1 MVMKKLFLTL
11 FVAFAT
17 LCGFAQEKPAI
28 NDYHYRGGTVHFN
41 GQFINANAQNIPAQ
55 ILLIFENELTN
66 TEVNSIV
73 KVNADGTFASDV
85 YVPHSTTVYLRAN
98 DYTGLLPN
106 YLYFFVGDTITL
118 SVDVAGRSSSI
129 APGSIGY
136 WVERCRHI
144 SQEPYAKSP
153 YGDLS
158 QYSSVHKQGRKAV
171 ENYCRNTGKVME
183 KVMKEIDEGRF
194 ALPADIHPIAADI
207 IKNNAIFEGLCMMMS
222 LRRMYN
228 YTADYP
234 EFDSISGRTVPVKNE
249 AFGPLDNKWLCKFLK
264 KHERRLL
271 DNPLAMFYSE
281 AGSLVNNAEFGIY
294 EELKFYAYKIVLP
307 VTGGTSQEIQD
318 YAFGFVMPTD
328 YDAQF
333 LQAALPM
340 RCDTL
345 LTVSDYWRQ
354 AMECSSKATGL
365 SPNSFM
371 LQWCMMRGIFGFKIK
386 EHENTPDYVASYVAG
401 TMPYITSPIISH
413 HFTKAYREYVKK
425 FEIKAMPEENLAT
438 DPVIQRIIAPYKGN
452 VLFLD
457 FWNMGCGPCR
467 ATMMEQRNFI
477 KDMQGKPVKFLYI
490 TEEKY
495 RESSEE
501 WLGKTYI
508 EGEHI
513 YISSKD
519 WEYLQA
525 KLRFI
530 GIPFSCIIDMN
541 GTLHRDMDHTM
552 VIEYLPR

>member
-1 MVMKKLFLTL
+1 MKKRLLTL
-11 FVAFAT
+11 LSAFVT
-17 LCGFAQEKPAI
+17 LCGFAQE
-28 NDYHYRGGTVHFN
+28 NSVVTDYHYRSGTVHFN
-41 GQFINANAQNIPAQ
+41 GQFTNGTSQDFPKQ
-55 ILLIFENELTN
+55 ILLIFSNEFTN
-66 TEVNSIV
+66 TEVNSLV
-73 KVNADGTFASDV
+73 KVDADGTFASDV
-85 YVPHSTTVYLRAN
+85 YVPHSTTVYLRA
-98 DYTGLLPN
+98 DSYTGPLPN
-106 YLYFFVGDTITL
+106 DLYFFVGDTVTL
-118 SVDVAGRSSSI
+118 SVDVAARSTSV
-129 APGSIGY
+129 APGSICY
-136 WVERCRHI
+136 WVDRCRPI
-144 SQEPYAKSP
+144 IVEPYAKSP

-158 QYSSVHKQGRKAV
+158 EYSRIYKQGRKAV
-171 ENYCRNTGKVME
+171 EDYCRNTGKVME
-183 KVMKEIDEGRF
+183 KVMKDIDEGCF
-194 ALPADIHPIAADI
+194 VLPADINPIAAEI
-207 IKNNAIFEGLCMMMS
+207 IKNDAIYEGLYMMMS
-222 LRRMYN
+222 LRSMYN
-228 YTADYP
+228 YTAFYP

-249 AFGPLDNKWLCKFLK
+249 TFEPLENKWFYKFLK
-264 KHERRLL
+264 KHEKRLL
-271 DNPLAMFYSE
+271 DNPMALLYSV
-281 AGSLVNNAEFGIY
+281 AGPLVNCAEFGIY
-294 EELKFYAYKIVLP
+294 EELKFYSNEIVLP

-333 LQAALPM
+333 LQAVLPM
-340 RCDTL
+340 RNDTL
-345 LTVSDYWRQ
+345 LTVSDYWSL

-365 SPNSFM
+365 SANSFM
-371 LQWCMMRGIFGFKIK
+371 GQWCMMRHIFGFKID
-386 EHENTPDYVASYVAG
+386 EHESSPDYAASYVAG
-401 TMPYITSPIISH
+401 TMPYITSPILSH

-425 FEIKAMPEENLAT
+425 FEVKTTPEENLAF

-490 TEEKY
+490 TEDKY

-513 YISSKD
+513 YISSAD

-541 GTLHRDMDHTM
+541 GTLHRDMNHTM
-552 VIEYLPR
+552 VIEYLP

>member
-1 MVMKKLFLTL
+1 MKPTKLL
-11 FVAFAT
+11 FAITMAFAT
-17 LCGFAQEKPAI
+17 VCGFAQE
-28 NDYHYRGGTVHFN
+28 NSVVTDYHYRSGTVHFN
-41 GQFINANAQNIPAQ
+41 GQFTNGTSQDFPKQ
-55 ILLIFENELTN
+55 ILLIFENEFTN
-66 TEVNSIV
+66 TEVNSLV
-73 KVNADGTFASDV
+73 KVDADGTFASDV
-85 YVPHSTTVYLRAN
+85 YVPHSTTVYLRA
-98 DYTGLLPN
+98 DSYTGLLPN
-106 YLYFFVGDTITL
+106 DLYFFVGDTVTL
-118 SVDVAGRSSSI
+118 SVDVAARSTSV

-136 WVERCRHI
+136 WVNHCRSI
-144 SQEPYAKSP
+144 VEEPYAKSP

-171 ENYCRNTGKVME
+171 EDYCRNTGKVME
-183 KVMKEIDEGRF
+183 KVMKDIDEGCF
-194 ALPADIHPIAADI
+194 VLPADIHPFAAEI
-207 IKNNAIFEGLCMMMS
+207 IKNDAIYKGLYMMMS
-222 LRRMYN
+222 LRSMYN
-228 YTADYP
+228 YTAIYP
-234 EFDSISGRTVPVKNE
+234 KFDSISGRTVPVKNE
-249 AFGPLDNKWLCKFLK
+249 AFEPLDNKWFYKFLK

-271 DNPLAMFYSE
+271 DNPMALLSSV
-281 AGSLVNNAEFGIY
+281 AGTLVNCAEFGIY
-294 EELKFYAYKIVLP
+294 EELMFYSNEIVLP
-307 VTGGTSQEIQD
+307 VTSNTPQEVED
-318 YAFGFVMPTD
+318 YAFGFVMPSD

-333 LQAALPM
+333 LQVALPM
-340 RCDTL
+340 SSDTL
-345 LTVSDYWRQ
+345 LTVSYYWRQ

-371 LQWCMMRGIFGFKIK
+371 VQWCMMRGIFGFKIK

-413 HFTKAYREYVKK
+413 HFTKAYREFVKK
-425 FEIKAMPEENLAT
+425 FEIKTTPEENLAF

-467 ATMMEQRNFI
+467 AGMMEQRNFL
-477 KDMQGKPVKFLYI
+477 KDVVGLPVKFLYI
-490 TEEKY
+490 TEDKY
-495 RESSEE
+495 REASEE

-541 GTLHRDMDHTM
+541 GTLHRDMNHTM

>member
-1 MVMKKLFLTL
+1 MKKLFLTL
-11 FVAFAT
+11 VVAFAT
-17 LCGFAQEKPAI
+17 VYGFAQEKPAI

-41 GQFINANAQNIPAQ
+41 GQFINGASQDFPKQ
-55 ILLIFENELTN
+55 ILLIFENEFTN
-66 TEVNSIV
+66 TEVNSLV
-73 KVNADGTFASDV
+73 KVDADGIFASDV
-85 YVPHSTTVYLRAN
+85 YVPHSTTVYLRA
-98 DYTGLLPN
+98 DSYTGPLPN
-106 YLYFFVGDTITL
+106 DLYFFVGDTVTL
-118 SVDVAGRSSSI
+118 SVDVAARSTSV
-129 APGSIGY
+129 APGSICY
-136 WVERCRHI
+136 WVDRCRPI
-144 SQEPYAKSP
+144 IVEPYAKSP

-158 QYSSVHKQGRKAV
+158 EYSRIYKQGRKAV
-171 ENYCRNTGKVME
+171 ENYCRNMGKVME
-183 KVMKEIDEGRF
+183 KVMKDIDEGCF
-194 ALPADIHPIAADI
+194 VLPADINPIAAEI
-207 IKNNAIFEGLCMMMS
+207 IKNDAIYEGLYMMMS
-222 LRRMYN
+222 LRSMYN
-228 YTADYP
+228 YTAFYP

-249 AFGPLDNKWLCKFLK
+249 TFEPLDNKWFYKFLK
-264 KHERRLL
+264 KHEKRLL
-271 DNPLAMFYSE
+271 DNPKVLLYSV
-281 AGSLVNNAEFGIY
+281 AGPLVNCAEFGIY
-294 EELKFYAYKIVLP
+294 EELKFYSNEIVLP

-333 LQAALPM
+333 LQAVLPM
-340 RCDTL
+340 RNDTL
-345 LTVSDYWRQ
+345 LTVSDYWSL

-365 SPNSFM
+365 SANSFM
-371 LQWCMMRGIFGFKIK
+371 GQWCMMRGIFGFKID
-386 EHENTPDYVASYVAG
+386 EHESSPDYAASYVAG
-401 TMPYITSPIISH
+401 TMPYITSPILSH

-425 FEIKAMPEENLAT
+425 FEIKTTPEENLAF

-490 TEEKY
+490 TEDKY
-495 RESSEE
+495 REASEE

-541 GTLHRDMDHTM
+541 GTLHRDMNHTM
-552 VIEYLPR
+552 VIEYFNK

>member
-1 MVMKKLFLTL
+1 MKKRLLTL
-11 FVAFAT
+11 LSAFVT
-17 LCGFAQEKPAI
+17 LCGFAQE
-28 NDYHYRGGTVHFN
+28 NSVVTDYHYRSGTVHFN
-41 GQFINANAQNIPAQ
+41 GQFTNGTSQDFPKQ
-55 ILLIFENELTN
+55 ILLIFENEFTN
-66 TEVNSIV
+66 TEVNSLV
-73 KVNADGTFASDV
+73 KVDADGTFASDV
-85 YVPHSTTVYLRAN
+85 YVPHSTTVYLRA
-98 DYTGLLPN
+98 DSYTGPLPN
-106 YLYFFVGDTITL
+106 DLYFFVGDTVTL
-118 SVDVAGRSSSI
+118 SVDVAARSTSV
-129 APGSIGY
+129 APGSICY
-136 WVERCRHI
+136 WVDRCRPI
-144 SQEPYAKSP
+144 IVEPYAKSP

-158 QYSSVHKQGRKAV
+158 EYSRIYKQGRKAV
-171 ENYCRNTGKVME
+171 EDYCRNTGKVME
-183 KVMKEIDEGRF
+183 KVMKDIDEGCF
-194 ALPADIHPIAADI
+194 VLPADINPIAAEI
-207 IKNNAIFEGLCMMMS
+207 IKNDAIYEGLYMMMS
-222 LRRMYN
+222 LRSMYN
-228 YTADYP
+228 YTAFYP

-249 AFGPLDNKWLCKFLK
+249 TFEPLENKWFYKFLK
-264 KHERRLL
+264 KHEKRLL
-271 DNPLAMFYSE
+271 DNPMALLYSV
-281 AGSLVNNAEFGIY
+281 AGPLVNCAEFGIY
-294 EELKFYAYKIVLP
+294 EELKFYSNEIVLP

-333 LQAALPM
+333 LQAVLPM
-340 RCDTL
+340 RNDTL
-345 LTVSDYWRQ
+345 LTVSDYWSL

-365 SPNSFM
+365 SANSFM
-371 LQWCMMRGIFGFKIK
+371 GQWCMMRHIFGFKID
-386 EHENTPDYVASYVAG
+386 EHESSPDYAASYVAG
-401 TMPYITSPIISH
+401 TMPYITSPILSH

-425 FEIKAMPEENLAT
+425 FEVKTTPEENLAF

-490 TEEKY
+490 TEDKY

-513 YISSKD
+513 YISSAD

-541 GTLHRDMDHTM
+541 GTLHRDMNHTM
-552 VIEYLPR
+552 VIEYLP

>member
-1 MVMKKLFLTL
+1 MKKRLLTL
-11 FVAFAT
+11 LSVFVT
-17 LCGFAQEKPAI
+17 LCGFAQE
-28 NDYHYRGGTVHFN
+28 NSVVTDYHYRSGTVHFN
-41 GQFINANAQNIPAQ
+41 GQFTNGTSQDFPKQ
-55 ILLIFENELTN
+55 ILLIFRNEFTN
-66 TEVNSIV
+66 TEVNSLV
-73 KVNADGTFASDV
+73 KVDADGTFASDV
-85 YVPHSTTVYLRAN
+85 YVPHSTTVYLRA
-98 DYTGLLPN
+98 DSYTGPLPN
-106 YLYFFVGDTITL
+106 DLYFFVGDTVTL
-118 SVDVAGRSSSI
+118 SVDVAARSTSV
-129 APGSIGY
+129 APGSICY
-136 WVERCRHI
+136 WVDRCRPI
-144 SQEPYAKSP
+144 IVEPYAKSP

-158 QYSSVHKQGRKAV
+158 EYSRIYKQGRKAV
-171 ENYCRNTGKVME
+171 EDYCRNTGKVME
-183 KVMKEIDEGRF
+183 KVMKDIDEGCF
-194 ALPADIHPIAADI
+194 VLPADINPIAAEI
-207 IKNNAIFEGLCMMMS
+207 IKNDAIYEGLYMMMS
-222 LRRMYN
+222 LRSMYN
-228 YTADYP
+228 YTAFYP

-249 AFGPLDNKWLCKFLK
+249 TFEPLENKWFYKFLK
-264 KHERRLL
+264 KHEKRLL
-271 DNPLAMFYSE
+271 DNPMALLYSV
-281 AGSLVNNAEFGIY
+281 AGPLVNCAEFGIY
-294 EELKFYAYKIVLP
+294 EELKFYSNEIVLP

-333 LQAALPM
+333 LQAVLPM
-340 RCDTL
+340 RNDTL
-345 LTVSDYWRQ
+345 LTVSDYWSL

-365 SPNSFM
+365 SANSFM
-371 LQWCMMRGIFGFKIK
+371 GQWCMMRHIFGFKID
-386 EHENTPDYVASYVAG
+386 EHESSPDYAASYVAG
-401 TMPYITSPIISH
+401 TMPYITSPILSH

-425 FEIKAMPEENLAT
+425 FEVKTTPEENLAF

-490 TEEKY
+490 TEDKY

-513 YISSKD
+513 YISSAD

-541 GTLHRDMDHTM
+541 GTLHRDMNHTM
-552 VIEYLPR
+552 VIEYLP

>member
-1 MVMKKLFLTL
+1 MKKLFLTL
-11 FVAFAT
+11 IVAFAT
-17 LCGFAQEKPAI
+17 LCGFAQG
-28 NDYHYRGGTVHFN
+28 NSVVTDYHYRSGTVHFN
-41 GQFINANAQNIPAQ
+41 GQFTNGTSQDFPKQ
-55 ILLIFENELTN
+55 ILLIFSNEFTN
-66 TEVNSIV
+66 TEVNSLV
-73 KVNADGTFASDV
+73 KVDADGTFASDV
-85 YVPHSTTVYLRAN
+85 YVPHSTTVYLRA
-98 DYTGLLPN
+98 DSYTGTLPN
-106 YLYFFVGDTITL
+106 DLYFFVGDTVTL
-118 SVDVAGRSSSI
+118 SVDVAARSTSV
-129 APGSIGY
+129 APGSICY
-136 WVERCRHI
+136 WVDRCRPI
-144 SQEPYAKSP
+144 IVEPYAKSP

-158 QYSSVHKQGRKAV
+158 EYSRIYKQGRKAV
-171 ENYCRNTGKVME
+171 EDYCRNTGWVME
-183 KVMKEIDEGRF
+183 KVMKDIDEGCF
-194 ALPADIHPIAADI
+194 VLPADINPIAAEI
-207 IKNNAIFEGLCMMMS
+207 IKNDAIYEGLYMMMS
-222 LRRMYN
+222 LRSMYS
-228 YTADYP
+228 YTAFYP

-249 AFGPLDNKWLCKFLK
+249 TFEPLDNKWFYKFLK
-264 KHERRLL
+264 KHEKRLL
-271 DNPLAMFYSE
+271 DNPKALLYSV
-281 AGSLVNNAEFGIY
+281 AGSLVNCAEFGIY
-294 EELKFYAYKIVLP
+294 EELKFYSNEIVLP
-307 VTGGTSQEIQD
+307 VIGGTSQEIQD

-333 LQAALPM
+333 LQAVLPM
-340 RCDTL
+340 RNDTL
-345 LTVSDYWRQ
+345 LTVSDYWSL

-365 SPNSFM
+365 SANSFM
-371 LQWCMMRGIFGFKIK
+371 GQWCMMRGIFGFKIK

-413 HFTKAYREYVKK
+413 HFIKAYREFVKK
-425 FEIKAMPEENLAT
+425 FEIKTTPEENLAF

-490 TEEKY
+490 TEDKY

-513 YISSKD
+513 YISSAD

-541 GTLHRDMDHTM
+541 GTLHRDMNHTM
-552 VIEYLPR
+552 VIEYFNK

>member
-1 MVMKKLFLTL
+1 MKKILTL
-11 FVAFAT
+11 LAAFIA
-17 LCGFAQEKPAI
+17 LCGHAQWKPVI

-41 GQFINANAQNIPAQ
+41 GQFINATAQNIPAQ
-55 ILLIFENELTN
+55 MLLIFENVFTN
-66 TEVNSIV
+66 TEVNSLV

-98 DYTGLLPN
+98 DYTGPLPN
-106 YLYFFVGDTITL
+106 DLYFFVGDTVTL
-118 SVDVAGRSSSI
+118 SVDVSARSSSI

-136 WVERCRHI
+136 WVNRCRSI
-144 SQEPYAKSP
+144 VEEPYAKSP
-153 YGDLS
+153 YGDLN
-158 QYSSVHKQGRKAV
+158 QYSSIYKQGCKAV
-171 ENYCRNTGKVME
+171 ENYCRNTGKVIE

-194 ALPADIHPIAADI
+194 TLPADIHPIAADI
-207 IKNNAIFEGLCMMMS
+207 IKNDAIFEGLYMMMS
-222 LRRMYN
+222 LRSMYN
-228 YTADYP
+228 YTAVYP
-234 EFDSISGRTVPVKNE
+234 KFDSISGRTVPVKNE
-249 AFGPLDNKWLCKFLK
+249 AFEPLDNKWYYKFLK

-271 DNPLAMFYSE
+271 DNPLAMFYSV

-294 EELKFYAYKIVLP
+294 EELKFYANEIVLP
-307 VTGGTSQEIQD
+307 VKGGTPQEVED

-340 RCDTL
+340 RGDTL

-354 AMECSSKATGL
+354 AMERSSKATGL

-371 LQWCMMRGIFGFKIK
+371 VQWCMMRHIFGFKID
-386 EHENTPDYVASYVAG
+386 EHESCPDYAASYVAG

-425 FEIKAMPEENLAT
+425 FEIKTTPEENLAT

-467 ATMMEQRNFI
+467 AGMMEQRNFL
-477 KDMQGKPVKFLYI
+477 KDMTEQPVKFLYI
-490 TEEKY
+490 TEDKY
-495 RESSEE
+495 REASEE
-501 WLGKTYI
+501 WLSKTYI
-508 EGEHI
+508 GGEHI
-513 YISSKD
+513 YISSAD

-530 GIPFSCIIDMN
+530 GIPFSCIIDLQ
-541 GTLHRDMDHTM
+541 GVLHRDMNHTM
-552 VIEYLPR
+552 VIEYLNK